1 MSAAPLKL
9 AAGWGF
15 GHSVNIMTLTLAIPD
30 DIAADLG
37 ASEQAVGARLKAE
50 LAANYYEARLVS
62 LGRAAEMSGLR
73 RGEFEALLAKRRTVR
88 DYGADDLA
96 MDLDWAKGL

>member
-1 MSAAPLKL
+1 MKL
-9 AAGWGF
+9 
-15 GHSVNIMTLTLAIPD
+15 ILEIPD
-30 DIAADLG
+30 DIVAELG
-37 ASEQAVGARLKAE
+37 ADEQTVSSRVKAD

-73 RGEFEALLAKRRTVR
+73 RGEFEALLAQRRTVR

-96 MDLDWAKGL
+96 ADIAWAHQ